1 MTTQTSA
8 SQRVAEAARNLGLDI
23 EVREFTEGTR
33 TAQDAA
39 NAIGVS
45 VGQIVKSLVFLA
57 DGAPIVCLVSGV
69 NRVDTDRL
77 AQAIGVGRIDRADA
91 GAAREATG
99 FAIGGVPPFGHATE
113 IAVYCDRD
121 LLNYDLIWSAAGTP
135 TAVFSAEPQAL
146 AGASGAHIVDLKET
160 R

>member
-1 MTTQTSA
+1 MVQTSA
-8 SQRVAEAARNLGLDI
+8 SQRLIEAARSRGLDI
-23 EVREFTEGTR
+23 EVREFPEGTR

-57 DGAPIVCLVSGV
+57 DGAPIVCLVSGA
-69 NRVDTDRL
+69 NRVDTHRL
-77 AQAIGVGRIDRADA
+77 AQAIGASRIDRADA
-91 GAAREATG
+91 DTARAATG
-99 FAIGGVPPFGHATE
+99 FAIGGVPPFGHATD

-121 LLNYDLIWSAAGTP
+121 LLAHDIIWSAAGTP

-146 AGASGAHIVDLKET
+146 ANASSAQIVDLKET

>member
-1 MTTQTSA
+1 MVQTSP
-8 SQRVAEAARNLGLDI
+8 SRRVAETARSLGLDI
-23 EVREFTEGTR
+23 EVREFPEGTR

-57 DGAPIVCLVSGV
+57 DGTPIVCLVSGA

-77 AQAIGVGRIDRADA
+77 AEAIGAQRIDRADA
-91 GAAREATG
+91 DTAREATG
-99 FAIGGVPPFGHATE
+99 FVIGGVPPFGHATT
-113 IAVYCDRD
+113 IPIYCDRD
-121 LLNYDLIWSAAGTP
+121 LLAYDDIWSAAGTP
-135 TAVFSAEPQAL
+135 TTVFSAEPQSL
-146 AGASGAHIVDLKET
+146 VDASGAQIVDLKET

>member
-1 MTTQTSA
+1 MVQASA
-8 SQRVAEAARNLGLDI
+8 SQRVAETARNLGLEI
-23 EVREFTEGTR
+23 EVREFSEGTR

-57 DGAPIVCLVSGV
+57 DGAPIVCLVSGA

-77 AQAIGVGRIDRADA
+77 AQAIGATRIDRADA
-91 GAAREATG
+91 DTAREATG
-99 FAIGGVPPFGHATE
+99 FSIGGVPPFAHATD

-121 LLNYDLIWSAAGTP
+121 LLAHDVIWSAAGTP
-135 TAVFSAEPQAL
+135 TAVFSAGPQAL
-146 AGASGAHIVDLKET
+146 VDACGAEIVDLKET